1 MSERGNFLAKH
12 FGLRGVA
19 IFEAAKGLAV
29 LVASAWLLLTLRH
42 KDLRVVAVHIL
53 EVFHVNPDRHF
64 YHQIVRG
71 AEHVTPRVVLLF
83 IAGVLVYVT
92 IRFIE
97 AAGLWLEREWAEW
110 FALLSSAIYM
120 PWEIYE
126 LVRRASAIKWGIFGV
141 NVVIVLYLL
150 WLRIE
155 IHREKKAAKTLTEL
169 PKSPELP

>member
-1 MSERGNFLAKH
+1 MSERSNFVGKR

-19 IFEAAKGLAV
+19 VFEAGKGLAV

-71 AEHVTPRVVLLF
+71 AEHVTPRVVMLF

-110 FALLSSAIYM
+110 LALLSRAIYM
-120 PWEIYE
+120 CWDVYE
-126 LVRRASAIKWGIFGV
+126 LVRRPWWIK
-141 NVVIVLYLL
+141 
-150 WLRIE
+150 
-155 IHREKKAAKTLTEL
+155 
-169 PKSPELP
+169 